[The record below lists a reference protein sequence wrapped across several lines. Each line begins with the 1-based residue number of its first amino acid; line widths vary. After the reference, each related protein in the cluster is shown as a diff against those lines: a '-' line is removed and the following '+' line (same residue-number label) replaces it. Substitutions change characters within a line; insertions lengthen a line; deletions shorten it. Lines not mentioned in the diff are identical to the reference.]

1 MPHVSAITVIIRQV
15 RHKNIGRK
23 VNSNNEIFQNEL
35 LIQMKLAVTIL
46 HRCYDI
52 PVFIDVVSLIT

>member
-1 MPHVSAITVIIRQV
+1 
-15 RHKNIGRK
+15 
-23 VNSNNEIFQNEL
+23 L

-52 PVFIDVVSLIT
+52 PVFIDVVSLITWHDLMSRTWVG